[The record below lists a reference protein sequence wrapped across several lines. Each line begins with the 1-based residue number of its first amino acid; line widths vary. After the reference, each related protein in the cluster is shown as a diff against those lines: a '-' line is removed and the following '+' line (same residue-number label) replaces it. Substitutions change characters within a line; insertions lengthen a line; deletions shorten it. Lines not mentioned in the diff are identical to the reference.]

1 MNTTARR
8 HERRGAVAL
17 GPTAHVDTFT
27 RDRLPPAAEWP
38 DLVLDRPEFQYPE
51 QLNAAVELTDRMVD
65 QGFGDHVA
73 LIGNGRQR
81 TYKELADWT
90 NRLAHALVEDFG
102 VKPGN
107 RVLLRS
113 GNNPAM
119 VAAWLAVTKAGGVA
133 VNTMPLLR
141 DAELTKI
148 VDKAEIGL
156 ALCDSRIA
164 DELVACAK
172 TSRFL
177 KGVVCFDGTSNHDA
191 ELDRVA
197 LNKPV
202 RFEAARTGRDDVALL
217 GFTSG
222 TTGEPKATAHFH
234 RDLLI
239 IADGYAKEVLRV
251 TPDDVFMGS
260 PPLAFTF
267 GLGGLAIFPLRFG
280 AAAALLEN
288 ASPSNMVEIIET
300 LQATISFT
308 SPTAYRA
315 MMAAMDDGADLSS
328 LRMAISAGET
338 LPAPVFEEWTKR
350 TGKPILDG
358 IGTTE
363 LLHIFISNRLDDSVA
378 GATGR
383 PVAGYDARIVDDD
396 MQEVPDGTIGHLA
409 VRGPTGCRYLADDR
423 QRTYVRGGLNVTGD
437 DFVRDANGVFHFVAR
452 GDDMIISSGYNIAG
466 PEVET
471 GLLQHP
477 AVAECGV
484 IGVSNEERGQI
495 VKAFVVLRPGYDA
508 GTAMTKELQDFVKA
522 HIAPYK
528 YPRAIEFRASLPRT
542 RTGKLQR
549 FLLREEAARAAS
561 GT

>member
-1 MNTTARR
+1 MLKRAI
-8 HERRGAVAL
+8 EL

-27 RDRLPPAAEWP
+27 RDNLPPAAQWP
-38 DLVLDRPEFQYPE
+38 DLVLDRAKFQYPKY
-51 QLNAAVELTDRMVD
+51 LNAAVELTDRMVD
-65 QGFGDHVA
+65 KGFGDHVA
-73 LIGNGRQR
+73 LIGNGRRR

-119 VAAWLAVTKAGGVA
+119 VAAWLAVTKAGAVA
-133 VNTMPLLR
+133 VNTMPMLR
-141 DAELTKI
+141 AGELKKI

-156 ALCDSRIA
+156 ALCDNRIA

-172 TSRFL
+172 NSACL

-202 RFEAARTGRDDVALL
+202 RFDAVETGRDDVALL

-222 TTGEPKATAHFH
+222 TTGESKATAHFH

-239 IADGYAKEVLRV
+239 IADGYAKEVLRL
-251 TPDDVFMGS
+251 TPDDVFVGS

-280 AAAALLEN
+280 ATATLLEN
-288 ASPSNMVEIIET
+288 ASPANMVDIIET
-300 LQATISFT
+300 YKATISFT

-315 MMAAMDDGADLSS
+315 MMAAMDAGADLSS

-338 LPAPVFEEWTKR
+338 LPAPVFEDWTRK
-350 TGKPILDG
+350 TAKPILDG

-363 LLHIFISNRLDDSVA
+363 LLHIFISNRVEDCAA

-383 PVAGYDARIVDDD
+383 PVTGYEARIVDDD
-396 MQEVPDGTIGHLA
+396 MRELPDGTVGHLA
-409 VRGPTGCRYLADDR
+409 VRGPTGCRYLADAR
-423 QRTYVRGGLNVTGD
+423 QATYVRDGLNVTGD

-452 GDDMIISSGYNIAG
+452 ADDMIISSGYNIAG
-466 PEVET
+466 PEVEAA
-471 GLLQHP
+471 LLSH
-477 AVAECGV
+477 ADVAECAVVGAPDPD
-484 IGVSNEERGQI
+484 RGQI
-495 VKAFVVLRPGYDA
+495 VQAHVVLKEGVAPDDA
-508 GTAMTKELQDFVKA
+508 CVRRLQDHVKA
-522 HIAPYK
+522 TIAPYK
-528 YPRAIEFRASLPRT
+528 YPRSVKFAIALPRT
-542 RTGKLQR
+542 QTGKIQR
-549 FLLREEAARAAS
+549 FKLKP
-561 GT
+561 